1 MKHIIVL
8 LIVLVVLFCGYMLT
22 RKKRENLCSTCSGG
36 VSDEIKLLPITDP
49 AFNLRETS
57 KQMILLEDHLANK
70 GKTCHQCIKKHCLS
84 IEGYLEEAL
93 GLDSNAQYSSEINS
107 ILNEFR
113 NMEKNYVQGED
124 LNVLSQE
131 LRNIRKQLH
140 TKYFF
145 IGLV

>member
-1 MKHIIVL
+1 MNHIIVL
-8 LIVLVVLFCGYMLT
+8 LIVLFVLFCGYMLT
-22 RKKRENLCSTCSGG
+22 GKKRENLCATCSN
-36 VSDEIKLLPITDP
+36 DFEDDKLLPITDP

-93 GLDSNAQYSSEINS
+93 GLDSNAQYSNEINS

-113 NMEKNYVQGED
+113 NMEKGYVQGKD
-124 LNVLSQE
+124 LNTLSQE